1 MKLKR
6 EHNFTV
12 SKWDFASFHDDFL
25 DQERED
31 RRRINELMSMNDN
44 IENNSLM
51 GNFKDC
57 RPADF

>member
-1 MKLKR
+1 MTL
-6 EHNFTV
+6 
-12 SKWDFASFHDDFL
+12 FL